1 MSKTDGTTPET
12 ELDMLKIVPAEHIE
26 TLSIMFRIVGMTPR
40 SVLEI
45 LQIVLE
51 RHTEIIR
58 KMLRIDGTTPRIG
71 QDALTETLAMM
82 LKIDGRTLRT
92 ELRMLETEPSE
103 HIDEQETM
111 LLTSGKIRRMPSLI
125 SGRTPKIMLRTNG
138 IPSSTRPT
146 TCMNVQRIVPTTLSR
161 ALEIDGTTTATIQT
175 KIIIDL

>member
-26 TLSIMFRIVGMTPR
+26 TLSIMFRIVG
-40 SVLEI
+40 
-45 LQIVLE
+45 
-51 RHTEIIR
+51 
-58 KMLRIDGTTPRIG
+58 TTPRRG
-71 QDALTETLAMM
+71 QDALTETFAMM

-111 LLTSGKIRRMPSLI
+111 LLTSGKIRRMSLLI

-161 ALEIDGTTTATIQT
+161 ALEIDGTTTAAIQT

>member
-26 TLSIMFRIVGMTPR
+26 TLSIMFRIVG
-40 SVLEI
+40 
-45 LQIVLE
+45 
-51 RHTEIIR
+51 
-58 KMLRIDGTTPRIG
+58 TTPRRG
-71 QDALTETLAMM
+71 QDTLTETFAMM

-111 LLTSGKIRRMPSLI
+111 LLTSGKIRRMSLLI

-146 TCMNVQRIVPTTLSR
+146 TCMNVQRIVPITLSR
-161 ALEIDGTTTATIQT
+161 ALEIDGTTTAAIQT